1 MHRTNSIAMIRK
13 RTGLN
18 SSLRSLSSMSATDK
32 LIVVAAFDWGNDGQF
47 VQSFGPA
54 EQKTEEGAIELA
66 EALDRKHQCVVAWS
80 RQVDP
85 QFGQD
90 GPLTILFQS
99 ESEAALAVTADL
111 RPSRRA
117 A

>member
-1 MHRTNSIAMIRK
+1 
-13 RTGLN
+13 
-18 SSLRSLSSMSATDK
+18 MSTPQK

-54 EQKTEEGAIELA
+54 EQSTEERAVELA

-85 QFGQD
+85 QSGKD
-90 GPLTILFQS
+90 GPLTILFQTGDDD
-99 ESEAALAVTADL
+99 ALALTADL
-111 RPSRRA
+111 RSRA